1 MIFRQLCTPKGG
13 HLSYL
18 LGDSVTREPIIVD
31 SMPAHVDNLEAFM
44 AERGLN
50 LRYILQTHHEP
61 AHITAATVLKKDSG
75 ARIVAHESATDE
87 HIDLR
92 LRHGDV
98 LYFGEES
105 LRVLHTPG
113 LSPCAVTYWWE
124 DRLFTGM
131 TLLATGA
138 APGTNQN
145 DLQTLYH
152 SITHRLLSFP
162 GETLIYPGLES
173 KGRHLTS
180 IEELRRKDNWFNNQR
195 GKGAFLRSCGLLLPE
210 KTPVEGTRKNDAK
223 EIGAQEEDVHHYM
236 PARDIPASL

>member
-1 MIFRQLCTPKGG
+1 MIFTQLCTPKGG

-18 LGDSVTREPIIVD
+18 LGDPVTRESIIID
-31 SMPAHVDNLEAFM
+31 PMPAHVDTLEAFM
-44 AERGLN
+44 AERGLK

-75 ARIVAHESATDE
+75 ARIVAHESAADE

-131 TLLATGA
+131 TLLATGT
-138 APGTNQN
+138 APGANQN

-173 KGRHLTS
+173 KGRRLTS
-180 IEELRRKDNWFNNQR
+180 IEELRRKDNWLNNQR
-195 GKGAFLRSCGLLLPE
+195 GKGAFLRSCALLLPE
-210 KTPVEGTRKNDAK
+210 KTPVEVTRKNDVK
-223 EIGAQEEDVHHYM
+223 EIEAQEEDVHHYM
-236 PARDIPASL
+236 PSRDIPASL

>member
-18 LGDSVTREPIIVD
+18 LGDPVTRESIIID
-31 SMPAHVDNLEAFM
+31 PMPAHVDTLEAFM

-131 TLLATGA
+131 TLLATGT

-173 KGRHLTS
+173 KGRRLTS

-195 GKGAFLRSCGLLLPE
+195 GKCAFLRSCALLLPE
-210 KTPVEGTRKNDAK
+210 KTPVEVTRKNDVK

-236 PARDIPASL
+236 PGRDIPASL

>member
-18 LGDSVTREPIIVD
+18 LGDPVTREAVIID
-31 SMPAHVDNLEAFM
+31 PMPAHVDTLEAFM
-44 AERGLN
+44 AGRGLN

-61 AHITAATVLKKDSG
+61 AHITAATVLKEHSG
-75 ARIVAHESATDE
+75 ARIVAHESTADE

-124 DRLFTGM
+124 DRLFTGI

-138 APGTNQN
+138 APCTNQN

-162 GETLIYPGLES
+162 GETLIYPGQES
-173 KGRHLTS
+173 KGRRLTS

-195 GKGAFLRSCGLLLPE
+195 GKRAFLRSCALLLPE
-210 KTPVEGTRKNDAK
+210 KALVEIASINDVN
-223 EIGAQEEDVHHYM
+223 EVVAQKEDVHHYM
-236 PARDIPASL
+236 PGRNIPASL